1 MFKTCLRYPERNST
15 IPRDLKLS
23 FGDDIAALE
32 REKNWNSSPT
42 YKTIVTLP
50 FQTKTIRLWRWRH
63 RIPSWHAWKAEK
75 NRNKNSK
82 GSFGIN
88 LETAKVTEIK
98 NRNKTKLRLSW
109 WYPLVR
115 FRNTITRRTSGPSP
129 NANCRLWKSSPFSWI
144 ACPVSQFMWILPAQL
159 FPPRHRPKLS
169 QEGEQIIICQ
179 PFGAYNQGINK

>member
-1 MFKTCLRYPERNST
+1 MFKPCLRYPKGTLARSFPSYST
-15 IPRDLKLS
+15 IPRDVKLS

-32 REKNWNSSPT
+32 REEIWNSSPT

-50 FQTKTIRLWRWRH
+50 FQTKTTRLWRWRH

-98 NRNKTKLRLSW
+98 NRNKTKLRISW

-115 FRNTITRRTSGPSP
+115 FRNNITHRTSGPSP
-129 NANCRLWKSSPFSWI
+129 NANCRLWKSSAFSWI
-144 ACPVSQFMWILPAQL
+144 ACPVSQFMWILY
-159 FPPRHRPKLS
+159 RPKLS
-169 QEGEQIIICQ
+169 QEGELNHLPTIWCILSV
-179 PFGAYNQGINK
+179 INK